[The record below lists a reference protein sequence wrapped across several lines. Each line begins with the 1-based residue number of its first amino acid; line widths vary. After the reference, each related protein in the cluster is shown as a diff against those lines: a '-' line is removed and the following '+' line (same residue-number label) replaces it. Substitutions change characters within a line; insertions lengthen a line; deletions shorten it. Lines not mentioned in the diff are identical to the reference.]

1 MESLRAEDETRTRD
15 PHLGKVMLYQLSYFR
30 ICFKNFGSAK
40 IQDVCK
46 YPNSF
51 SKKFFYY
58 LLLFLILCVFTG
70 FFCNATLYITFAA
83 MLSQLAALVKK
94 DLLIEWRQK
103 HTLFGVLLYVG
114 ATVFAVYMMAGQP
127 EAKIWNALFWITQL
141 FVAVNS
147 VAKSFLQEH
156 PNRFRYYF
164 TIVKPS
170 TFLLAKMIYS
180 VVLLLLMSLVSFFL
194 FTVLL
199 GNHLTQTALF
209 VAVTAAGS
217 VSLSVVFTFLSAIAA
232 RAQQNAALMAIL
244 GFPLVI
250 PVLMI
255 LSNLSLKAIAPVYQP
270 GWWVLAAVLIALSIL
285 VVVLGL
291 ILFPFLWQE

>member
-1 MESLRAEDETRTRD
+1 MN
-15 PHLGKVMLYQLSYFR
+15 QLIS
-30 ICFKNFGSAK
+30 
-40 IQDVCK
+40 
-46 YPNSF
+46 
-51 SKKFFYY
+51 
-58 LLLFLILCVFTG
+58 
-70 FFCNATLYITFAA
+70 
-83 MLSQLAALVKK
+83 LVKK

-114 ATVFAVYMMAGQP
+114 ATVFAVYIMNGQP
-127 EAKIWNALFWITQL
+127 EVKAWNALFWITQL

-164 TIVKPS
+164 TVVKPT
-170 TFLLAKMIYS
+170 TFLLAKMLYS
-180 VVLLLLMSLVSFFL
+180 MVLMMGISLISLFL
-194 FTVLL
+194 FSILL
-199 GNHLTQTALF
+199 GNPVIQTAVF
-209 VAVTAAGS
+209 VGVTAAGS
-217 VSLSVVFTFLSAIAA
+217 LALSAVFTFLSAIAA

-255 LSNLSLKAIAPVYQP
+255 LSNLALSAISPVYQE
-270 GWWVLAAVLIALSIL
+270 GWWVMMLVLLALGVLVII
-285 VVVLGL
+285 LGL